1 MYIIFITLCITA
13 LYICFGIWLYNK
25 FTDETDGLF
34 LVVHIVLFWP
44 TIIVSYILACIID
57 FIRGRN

>member
-1 MYIIFITLCITA
+1 MYIIFITLCIAA
-13 LYICFGIWLYNK
+13 LYICFGIKLYNQLV
-25 FTDETDGLF
+25 DETDGLF
-34 LVVHIVLFWP
+34 LVVHIVLLWP